1 MGVLEYQL
9 GRGCGL
15 GTYTKDLYILKFT
28 YSLVHT
34 IPEYTNLPLDHWR
47 WWWSGPRLE
56 FPPLYLMDLCGD
68 VWDKAN

>member
-15 GTYTKDLYILKFT
+15 GTYTKDLYILKFS

-34 IPEYTNLPLDHWR
+34 IPEYTNLPHDH
-47 WWWSGPRLE
+47 
-56 FPPLYLMDLCGD
+56 
-68 VWDKAN
+68 